1 MTGTMF
7 GWHIAAA
14 TPAAATAH
22 GDDQSSHHHCTP
34 MVTTPLGPCPF
45 ADRRGASPCIAPY
58 TAGRI
63 SPKWDLQEV
72 KCPKPTPRDRAGCRG

>member
-1 MTGTMF
+1 MTVATSA
-7 GWHIAAA
+7 WHTASA

-34 MVTTPLGPCPF
+34 MVTTPGGHPIARLPRRSLG
-45 ADRRGASPCIAPY
+45 IAPY

-63 SPKWDLQEV
+63 SRERFAAEV
-72 KCPKPTPRDRAGCRG
+72 KCPKQVSGGVWIV

>member
-1 MTGTMF
+1 MTVATSA
-7 GWHIAAA
+7 WHTASA

-45 ADRRGASPCIAPY
+45 ADRRGASLGIALS
-58 TAGRI
+58 TRSRI
-63 SPKWDLQEV
+63 SPKGSHRRS
-72 KCPKPTPRDRAGCRG
+72 KCPKLTRASWTG